1 MLRKNTFLC
10 FRWHIRILYKNM
22 CVGFRWH
29 IRILF
34 KNMSLCFR
42 WPFSYGIG
50 ILGGASALTGIYI
63 NNFCR
68 RQLGL
73 MHIARLSTYFPT
85 VALPVVISTLFH
97 NMLVTNKILV
107 GEFPCTVCAAT
118 RSGTI
123 QSLAG
128 ALYPIVLGPLVC
140 IANARKYNTYYIPG
154 IRDAAEVLPF
164 LRRIM
169 PGPSVLLG
177 LILVN
182 FAVGMAISERETLL
196 FAKFLNPTT
205 ATLETEEEAPF
216 Q

>member
-1 MLRKNTFLC
+1 
-10 FRWHIRILYKNM
+10 
-22 CVGFRWH
+22 
-29 IRILF
+29 
-34 KNMSLCFR
+34 MSLCFR

-73 MHIARLSTYFPT
+73 MRIARLSTYFPT

-97 NMLVTNKILV
+97 NILVTNKILV

-128 ALYPIVLGPLVC
+128 ALYPIVLGPMVC

-205 ATLETEEEAPF
+205 DTLEIEEEAPF
-216 Q
+216 RWLLA